1 MVETPKHPDSD
12 AQPLLSATVE
22 ARRGRG
28 MGQRVSYGATAIALI
43 LALVLLDIHI
53 ARWAATASG
62 AFAELLARGSL
73 LPLTCVAMV
82 VVGAV
87 EFVRLLRATGS
98 RPNVAFALSM
108 VTAMMLAPWLSAAG
122 WLGSGPAQV
131 EGLYGQVVLLALA
144 FVGGGVCLVARGD
157 PSGSLRD
164 FAATVFTILYFGFLG
179 SFAIQ
184 LRCGRDVVAQDG
196 AWLLLIA
203 ILVTKCSDIGAY
215 FAGSALGRRKLA
227 PKISPGKTVEGMLGG
242 LAASA
247 GASVLFASAGRIA
260 STAGLKGPYGEMF
273 RDMSRAFALSDNNDL
288 VSLIGWALAFG
299 LVLSA
304 VGQLGDLVESC
315 FKRDAGAKDSGKLI
329 PRFGGI
335 LDLIDS
341 PLLALPVAWILMT
354 AW

>member
-1 MVETPKHPDSD
+1 MEDNPTHPESD
-12 AQPLLSATVE
+12 AQPLMSAE
-22 ARRGRG
+22 AEVRRSRG

-53 ARWAATASG
+53 ARWAATVGG

-73 LPLTCVAMV
+73 LPLTCSAMV
-82 VVGAV
+82 VAGAA

-108 VTAMMLAPWLSAAG
+108 VTALMLAPWLSAAG
-122 WLGSGPAQV
+122 WLGTGPAQV
-131 EGLYGQVVLLALA
+131 EGLYCQMVLLALA
-144 FVGGGVCLVARGD
+144 FIGGGICLVARGD

-164 FAATVFTILYFGFLG
+164 CGATVLTIFYFGFLG
-179 SFAIQ
+179 SFATQ
-184 LRCGRDVVAQDG
+184 LRCGRDVAAQDG

-203 ILVTKCSDIGAY
+203 ILVIKCSDIGAY
-215 FAGSALGRRKLA
+215 FAGSAFGRRKLA
-227 PKISPGKTVEGMLGG
+227 PRISPGKTVEGMVGG

-247 GASVLFASAGRIA
+247 AASVLFASASRIA
-260 STAGLKGPYGEMF
+260 STAGLKGPYYEML
-273 RDMSRAFALSDNNDL
+273 RDMSQAFAPSDNNGFATL
-288 VSLIGWALAFG
+288 FGWALAFG

>member
-1 MVETPKHPDSD
+1 
-12 AQPLLSATVE
+12 
-22 ARRGRG
+22 

-43 LALVLLDIHI
+43 LALVVVDVEI
-53 ARWAATASG
+53 ARWSATASG
-62 AFAELLARGSL
+62 AFAELMARGSV
-73 LPLTCVAMV
+73 LPLICTVMV
-82 VVGAV
+82 VAGAV
-87 EFVRLLRATGS
+87 EFIRLLRATGS
-98 RPNVAFALSM
+98 RPNAALGLSM
-108 VTAMMLAPWLSAAG
+108 VTALMLAPWLSAAG
-122 WLGSGPAQV
+122 WLGSGPAWV
-131 EGLYGQVVLLALA
+131 EGLYCQIVLLAVA
-144 FVGGGVCLVARGD
+144 FIAGGICFVARST
-157 PSGSLRD
+157 PEGSLRD
-164 FAATVFTILYFGFLG
+164 FGATVLTIFYFGFLG

-184 LRCGRDVVAQDG
+184 LRCGRDMGAQDG

-215 FAGSALGRRKLA
+215 FAGSMFGRRKLA
-227 PKISPGKTVEGMLGG
+227 PRISPGKTVEGMLGG

-247 GASVLFASAGRIA
+247 AVSLLLASAGRIA
-260 STAGLKGPYGEMF
+260 LAAGLTGPYYEML
-273 RDMSRAFALSDNNDL
+273 RDLSRAFAPSDNNGQI
-288 VSLIGWALAFG
+288 SLIVWAVAFG

-341 PLLALPVAWILMT
+341 PLLAVPVAWILIT